1 MGSYMIIGNNLYNN
15 FSFKSCNNLKIQSK
29 MSIIFSNQN
38 PMKGVIILK
47 KILKHTFL
55 HKLSLINIGIL
66 SLKSGQYKKAI
77 KRFKNLLKKYPFNL
91 KARIYLAIS
100 YIAINKKS
108 LAVKN

>member
-1 MGSYMIIGNNLYNN
+1 
-15 FSFKSCNNLKIQSK
+15 

-47 KILKHTFL
+47 KILKYTFL

-108 LAVKN
+108 LAVKNLIFVKNNCNFLVKLSINNYLNSLK